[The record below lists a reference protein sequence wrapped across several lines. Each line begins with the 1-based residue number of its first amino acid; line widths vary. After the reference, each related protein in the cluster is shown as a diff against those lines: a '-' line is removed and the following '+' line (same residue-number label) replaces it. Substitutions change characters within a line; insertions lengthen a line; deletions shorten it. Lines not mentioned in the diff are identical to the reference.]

1 LILARFF
8 VGTVTCPAAGD
19 SGSVL
24 EVSIIEHSIVTCP
37 AVSLVIPVFNGESFL
52 ADSLTRIESFF
63 EGRDLAAEI
72 IVVDDGSTDGTAEI
86 LDGFPMVGLVVVRL
100 PDNRGKF
107 AALKAGMAVARGGC
121 RVFTDADLPYD
132 LEAIPY
138 MAELT
143 LEQGFHIV
151 VGDRTL
157 AESELGVDQP
167 LLRRL
172 STRAF
177 SFSVR
182 MLVTGELFDTQVGF
196 KAFRGD
202 VASELFPLA
211 TDDGFAGDVE
221 LLYVAL
227 KYNLAIRRIPVR
239 LRRTGPTTVSVVG
252 HSLPMLRTIT
262 GLRRR
267 WASGGYDAP
276 GLRQIA
282 DQRYWITPADD

>member
-1 LILARFF
+1 
-8 VGTVTCPAAGD
+8 
-19 SGSVL
+19 
-24 EVSIIEHSIVTCP
+24 
-37 AVSLVIPVFNGESFL
+37 VSLVVPVFNGESFL
-52 ADSLTRIESFF
+52 AESLARLDSFF
-63 EGRDLAAEI
+63 EGADPDAEI
-72 IVVDDGSTDGTAEI
+72 IVVDDGSSDGTPEI
-86 LDGFPMVGLVVVRL
+86 LDRCSMARLVVVRL
-100 PDNRGKF
+100 PGNRGKF
-107 AALKAGMAVARGGC
+107 AALKAGMAVARGAC
-121 RVFTDADLPYD
+121 RIFTDADLPYD

-138 MAELT
+138 MAGLVSER
-143 LEQGFHIV
+143 GFHIV

-157 AESELGVDQP
+157 AESEIGADQP

-172 STRAF
+172 STRVF

-202 VASELFPLA
+202 VASELFPLI

-239 LRRTGPTTVSVVG
+239 LLRTGPTTVSVVG
-252 HSLPMLRTIT
+252 HSLPMLRTIA

-276 GLRQIA
+276 GLRRIA
-282 DQRYWITPADD
+282 DQRYWNAAPDG